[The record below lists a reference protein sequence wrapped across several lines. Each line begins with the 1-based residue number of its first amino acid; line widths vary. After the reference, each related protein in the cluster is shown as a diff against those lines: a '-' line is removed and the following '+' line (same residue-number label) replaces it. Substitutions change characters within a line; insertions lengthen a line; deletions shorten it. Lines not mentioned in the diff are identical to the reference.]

1 MPVFG
6 HPAALA
12 ATAMS
17 PFTKLQLLTLLCLTT
32 PLVCQDKEHDLKV
45 AAKKG
50 TTVWLLLEEKQEQ
63 TIDMGGQQMDVE
75 NTTNRTLQLEVKDVD
90 DKGILT
96 VEVKIARIAGSMMM
110 PMGMGDIEFDSAKKT
125 EGEDEDAG
133 GMGFSPA
140 ALAKSITALAGKSYV
155 AKVDAFGKVAALE
168 GVADLLKNA
177 TQGPRGMG
185 GGMAASEGQLKQ
197 YVENAF
203 GILPQKPIAQG
214 ATWER
219 VDAEKSTR
227 GGPMQTKMQLTLAK
241 VDADSFE
248 ITATGT
254 VEAAPAQKGEEKAA
268 GTGEEAEAEN
278 AMREM
283 MKNMKVKN
291 GKVSGTQRVSRQDGF
306 VIEASNVTSMDIEMP
321 GPMGGEMSMNI
332 KTTLKTKRT
341 TADAAVPKPD
351 KKDEK
356 KDAPKEAPKEAG
368 K

>member
-1 MPVFG
+1 
-6 HPAALA
+6 
-12 ATAMS
+12 MS
-17 PFTKLQLLTLLCLTT
+17 PFTKLRLLTLLCLTA
-32 PLVCQDKEHDLKV
+32 PLVCQDPEHDLRV

-50 TTVWLLLEEKQEQ
+50 STVWLLLEEKQEQ

-75 NTTNRTLQLEVKDVD
+75 NTTTRTLQIEVKDVD
-90 DKGILT
+90 DKGNL
-96 VEVKIARIAGSMMM
+96 VVDVKIARIHGSMMM

-125 EGEDEDAG
+125 EGEEDEDAG
-133 GMGFSPA
+133 GMVFSPA
-140 ALAKSITALAGKSYV
+140 ALAKAITALAGKSYG
-155 AKVDAFGKVAALE
+155 AKVDVYGKVASLE
-168 GVADLLKNA
+168 GVADLIKNA
-177 TQGPRGMG
+177 NQGPRGMG
-185 GGMAASEGQLKQ
+185 GGGATTEGQLKQ
-197 YVENAF
+197 YVQSAF
-203 GILPQKPIAQG
+203 GTLPQKPTAQG
-214 ATWER
+214 ATWDR

-227 GGPMQTKMQLTLAK
+227 GGPMQTKLQLTLAK

-254 VEAAPAQKGEEKAA
+254 VEAAPAQKGEEKAE
-268 GTGEEAEAEN
+268 GTGEEADAEN

-306 VIEASNVTSMDIEMP
+306 VIESTNITSMDIEMP

-332 KTTLKTKRT
+332 KTTQKCKRT
-341 TADAAVPKPD
+341 TAEAAMPKAD

-356 KDAPKEAPKEAG
+356 KEAPKEAG